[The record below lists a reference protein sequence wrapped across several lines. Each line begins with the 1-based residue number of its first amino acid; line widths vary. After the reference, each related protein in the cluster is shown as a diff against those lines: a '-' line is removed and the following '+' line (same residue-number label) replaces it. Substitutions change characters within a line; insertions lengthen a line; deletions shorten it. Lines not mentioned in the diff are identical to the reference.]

1 MGDAGQRTTTKER
14 VSEIGSQKM
23 VAEGFYSL
31 ECEDCDTLIGYV
43 SVLQEEYVLTT
54 IQNAKC
60 PECSLKYLKSRETM
74 ERNLYG

>member
-1 MGDAGQRTTTKER
+1 MPEFEKSDHK
-14 VSEIGSQKM
+14 KM

-43 SVLQEEYVLTT
+43 SILQEDYVLTT
-54 IQNAKC
+54 VQNAKC
-60 PECSLKYLKSRETM
+60 PKCSLKYLKQRETM